1 MHATPQSIWQVPAYL
16 PYLQPPIT
24 DELVREAER
33 EIGFKLPSSYLAL
46 LKTQN
51 GGYIRFGLPDSVHEM
66 IYGIGP
72 NFPSITGVDWEEVKE
87 SVTMQLDGLI
97 PFDGDGHWH
106 LCIDYRKNV
115 NKPCVSYV
123 DVECDSESKVADSFE
138 EYLQMLE
145 LNVEENE
152 FVIPSVSD
160 IESVKSKLSSLLRV
174 KFEAPD
180 TYDSGYPIERAR
192 LGSARDPEWIWIS
205 PNLVSRGFVREDDS
219 RYQEL
224 RELMPGQAKRYPELP
239 ESSYI
244 LSATDKIRSK
254 VLDAIQKAS
263 IEIRPLADYFPST
276 Q

>member
-1 MHATPQSIWQVPAYL
+1 MT
-16 PYLQPPIT
+16 
-24 DELVREAER
+24 
-33 EIGFKLPSSYLAL
+33 F
-46 LKTQN
+46 
-51 GGYIRFGLPDSVHEM
+51 
-66 IYGIGP
+66 
-72 NFPSITGVDWEEVKE
+72 
-87 SVTMQLDGLI
+87 QLDGLV

-106 LCIDYRKNV
+106 LCIDYRKSNDA
-115 NKPCVSYV
+115 PCVSYV

-145 LNVEENE
+145 LKVEENE

-174 KFEAPD
+174 KFEDPD
-180 TYDSGYPIERAR
+180 TYAHGYPIERAR
-192 LGSARDPEWIWIS
+192 FGSPRDPEWIWIS

-224 RELMPGQAKRYPELP
+224 SELMPGQAKRYAELP

-254 VLDAIQKAS
+254 VLEALKKAS
-263 IEIRPLADYFPST
+263 IEIHPLADYFPSM